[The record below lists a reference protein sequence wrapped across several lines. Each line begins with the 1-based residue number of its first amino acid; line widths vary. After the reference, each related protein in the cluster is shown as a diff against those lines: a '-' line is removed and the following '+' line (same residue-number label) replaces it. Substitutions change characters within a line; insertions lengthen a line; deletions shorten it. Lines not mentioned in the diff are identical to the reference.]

1 MVVNGWPGQIS
12 VLTENLVRPVS
23 RLVNRRRSPERP
35 VQGGYFARNLD
46 ALRRCLSYRNADNHS
61 RGLRECAVRI
71 APTVHSRTPKCPG
84 KDFEEIVHQARVHIS
99 TAV

>member
-1 MVVNGWPGQIS
+1 M
-12 VLTENLVRPVS
+12 LTENLVRPVS

-71 APTVHSRTPKCPG
+71 VSRR
-84 KDFEEIVHQARVHIS
+84 ARS
-99 TAV
+99 DGAARRLQEMP